1 MSDQREFSL
10 TGYKSLIDGLIAHG
24 YAISSFRKVNPTSK
38 HLIVRHDVDM
48 CLDAAVEMAT
58 LENQLGVAAH
68 YFVLLR
74 TEMYNLFSDNGL
86 DAVEAL
92 LSLGHRVG
100 LHLDASLYSEEE
112 LEEAVE
118 WEAGCL
124 QCVTGREVDMISF
137 HRPAKSLLGRADMLA
152 GRRHAYQPKYF
163 NEMAYCSDSRGRWDH
178 GYPLDLE
185 AVEKGQALQ
194 LLTHPIWWT
203 TNGTENAVSRLD
215 RFATGRHQRLR
226 MELARNCEPYRE
238 TYKELANNDEPQ

>member
-10 TGYKSLIDGLIAHG
+10 TGYKSLIEGLISHG
-24 YAISSFRKVNPTSK
+24 YAISSFRKVDTASK

-48 CLDAAVEMAT
+48 CLDAAVEIAAI
-58 LENQLGVAAH
+58 ENQLGVAAH

-74 TEMYNLFSDNGL
+74 TEMYNLFSNNGL
-86 DAVEAL
+86 AAIEAL
-92 LSLGHRVG
+92 LSLGHRIG
-100 LHLDASLYSEEE
+100 LHLDASLYSDDE
-112 LEEAVE
+112 LEEAAE

-163 NEMAYCSDSRGRWDH
+163 TDMAYCSDSRGRWGH
-178 GYPLDLE
+178 GHPLDLE
-185 AVEKGQALQ
+185 AVKKGQALQ

-203 TNGTENAVSRLD
+203 TKGAENAVSRLD
-215 RFATGRHQRLR
+215 RFAAGRHQGLR
-226 MELARNCEPYRE
+226 RELARNCVPYRE
-238 TYKELANNDEPQ
+238 AYKELTGTDEPQ